1 MVAVAAFDESPR
13 RKPPALLVAAACADK
28 FFKVR
33 TPADLLEVSDA
44 IVVVAVTMHERSNVD
59 DVGARMFG
67 AILVRHGRL
76 LLEARNR
83 KA

>member
-1 MVAVAAFDESPR
+1 MVAVTAFDESPR

-28 FFKVR
+28 FFEVR

-44 IVVVAVTMHERSNVD
+44 IVVVPVAMHERSNVED
-59 DVGARMFG
+59 MGSGMFG
-67 AILVRHGRL
+67 AILVRHSRL
-76 LLEARNR
+76 LLKARNR